1 MRLIVFFAVSLALTS
16 CVAEKSN
23 VSPLSGTFSGEGKN
37 TDNADLQEKFD
48 FNIKQNINASE
59 ISNLITSFP
68 KFSNTRLNSE
78 VALLKYGLQNYLFAI
93 DSDSADG
100 KRKSLK
106 KVEKSYKDIQN
117 LRKFLN
123 RDDNE
128 VINRYLVRIKTN
140 IAVIED
146 SLSNRKNT
154 D

>member
-1 MRLIVFFAVSLALTS
+1 
-16 CVAEKSN
+16 
-23 VSPLSGTFSGEGKN
+23 VSPLSATFSGESKN
-37 TDNADLQEKFD
+37 TDNKDLQEKFD
-48 FNIKQNINASE
+48 FNIKKNVNAAE
-59 ISNLITSFP
+59 ISNLITVFP

-78 VALLKYGLQNYLFAI
+78 VTLLKYGLQNYLFAI
-93 DSDSADG
+93 DSNSSDG

-123 RDDNE
+123 QEDNE
-128 VINRYLVRIKTN
+128 LINRYLVRIKTN

-146 SLSNRKNT
+146 SLNNRKKT